1 MATAAQGKILPFR
14 MGTRQRRAKLGALAY
29 GANQTVTQILNRV
42 GYLARLVIQFR
53 GTVTLS
59 GAGALADLGPWNLI
73 SRLRVSTNIGAAML
87 VDLTGYGAFL
97 AGRMQREGQDF
108 SIGGLGT
115 AGANADIYAAP
126 VAMGANTWALSYILP
141 LSTSQGR
148 EFEAGLI
155 NLQSPETTVTVE
167 IQTGALTDAAAL
179 ITGIVGNFHIY
190 VEWYEVP
197 QPQRFAQPPLS
208 IVRILEEKIPV
219 LAQNAETP
227 YVVPRMGV
235 LLNAQSYVQLNSV
248 RSDGFDY
255 MSVRFNKTD
264 NPYVQE
270 RQLSRILD
278 RQQTLLAP
286 ITGHVGHDLYFA
298 DQRIGTGDGRDAVD
312 TEELATIEF
321 NYYVSGALGAAG
333 TNFVN
338 IVRRIAQRLDRAA

>member
-1 MATAAQGKILPFR
+1 MPASQKVLPFR
-14 MGTRQRRAKLGALAY
+14 MGTRQRRAKVGSLAY

-42 GYLARLVIQFR
+42 GYLARLVVQFR

-59 GAGALADLGPWNLI
+59 GAGALADLGPWSLL
-73 SRLRVSTNIGAAML
+73 SRIRVSTNIGAATL
-87 VDLTGYGAFL
+87 VDVTGYGAFL

-115 AGANADIYAAP
+115 AAPSADIHAAP
-126 VAMGANTWALSYILP
+126 VAMGANTWALSWILP

-167 IQTGALTDAAAL
+167 LQTGAVTDAATL
-179 ITGIVGNFHIY
+179 VTGIVGNFHVY

-219 LAQNAETP
+219 LAQNAETT

-278 RQQTLLAP
+278 RQQTMLPP
-286 ITGHVGHDLYFA
+286 ITGHIGHDLYFA

-321 NYYVSGALGAAG
+321 NYYVSGALGGAG